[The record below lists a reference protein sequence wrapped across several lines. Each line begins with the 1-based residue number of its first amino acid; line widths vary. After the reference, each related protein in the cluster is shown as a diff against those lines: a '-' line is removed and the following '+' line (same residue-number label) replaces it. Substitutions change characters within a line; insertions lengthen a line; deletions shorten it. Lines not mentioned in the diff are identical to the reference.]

1 MIRIVCVSTSE
12 QLLSQDALLDIL
24 RTNAQNNERDQI
36 TGLLV
41 YHNGDFLQVLEGPEG
56 LIEQV
61 MERVIVTSDKGAVNV
76 LLQEEIEDR
85 YFDRWTMSF
94 ATKENLAPEDQ
105 KHLSDFL
112 ERGELPELDDSAA
125 MGFYQ
130 VLMAFRSEMKAQKDT
145 SQERS

>member
-1 MIRIVCVSTSE
+1 MIRLVCVSTTK

-24 RTNAQNNERDQI
+24 RTNVHNNERDQI

-41 YHNGDFLQVLEGPEG
+41 YHTGDFLQVLEGPEE
-56 LIEQV
+56 LVEEV
-61 MERVIVTSDKGAVNV
+61 MARALVASENGAVNV
-76 LLQEEIEDR
+76 LLQEEIENR

-94 ATKENLAPEDQ
+94 ATTANLAPEDQ

-112 ERGELPELDDSAA
+112 ERGELSERGDNAA

-130 VLMAFRSEMKAQKDT
+130 VLKAFRSEMKARKGT
-145 SQERS
+145 FRERL

>member
-1 MIRIVCVSTSE
+1 MIRLVCVSTTE
-12 QLLSQDALLDIL
+12 RLLSQDALLDIL
-24 RTNAQNNERDQI
+24 RTNAQNHEHDQI

-41 YHNGDFLQVLEGPEG
+41 YHNGDFMQVLEGPEDLVG
-56 LIEQV
+56 EV
-61 MERVIVTSDKGAVNV
+61 MARATAASEKGDVNV
-76 LLQEEIEDR
+76 LLREEIEER

-94 ATKENLAPEDQ
+94 ATTRDLAPEDQ

-112 ERGELPELDDSAA
+112 ERGELPEPGDSAS

-130 VLMAFRSEMKAQKDT
+130 VLKAFRSEMKAQKGT

>member
-1 MIRIVCVSTSE
+1 MIRLVGVSTTE
-12 QLLSQDALLDIL
+12 QLLSQDVLLDIL
-24 RTNAQNNERDQI
+24 RTNAQNLERDQI

-41 YHNGDFLQVLEGPEG
+41 YHSGDFLQVLEGPED
-56 LIEQV
+56 LVEQV
-61 MERVIVTSDKGAVNV
+61 MERVIVTPENEAVNV
-76 LLQEEIEDR
+76 LLREEIEER

-94 ATKENLAPEDQ
+94 ATTEDLAPEDR

-112 ERGELPELDDSAA
+112 DRGELPELGDSGA

-145 SQERS
+145 SQERA